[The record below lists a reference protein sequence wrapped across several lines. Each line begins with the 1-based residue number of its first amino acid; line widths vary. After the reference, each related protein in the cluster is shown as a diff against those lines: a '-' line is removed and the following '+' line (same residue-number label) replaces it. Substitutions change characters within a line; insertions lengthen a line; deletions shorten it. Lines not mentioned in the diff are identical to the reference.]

1 MFDITRTATLIKRG
15 REEAGLT
22 QDQLAEMLYVTKQAV
37 SNWERGKN
45 LPDEGLRDQI
55 EQVLQ
60 IKLHKE
66 KMSTF
71 ASKPFLTE
79 VPEIKPLES
88 IGEINELLG
97 VVETIIASIKLKEYE
112 SVVKK
117 LLYLTLVTLLG
128 YEIYYEKHCC
138 KYYSGEHDDELD
150 WASTACN
157 LRDLKKNYDLWPMGR
172 SWREFRAESFIGK
185 KFEFMASRI
194 GGELFEDFDDDGY
207 CDGFVQQIGRCGE
220 SCGYDMINLLPES
233 NTDILIINKAAVLD
247 VAEMLEST
255 ISDEE

>member
-45 LPDEGLRDQI
+45 LSDEGLRDQI

-79 VPEIKPLES
+79 VPEIKQLES

-157 LRDLKKNYDLWPMGR
+157 LRDLIKNYDLWPMGKR
-172 SWREFRAESFIGK
+172 WRDFRAESFIGK
-185 KFEFMASRI
+185 KFECMASRI

-220 SCGYDMINLLPES
+220 SCGYDMINLLPDS
-233 NTDILIINKAAVLD
+233 NTDILVIYKAAVLD
-247 VAEMLEST
+247 VAEMLDST
-255 ISDEE
+255 ISNED

>member
-1 MFDITRTATLIKRG
+1 MLDVTRTAMLIKRG

-22 QDQLAEMLYVTKQAV
+22 QDQLAEKIHVTKQAV

-71 ASKPFLTE
+71 ASNPFLRE

-97 VVETIIASIKLKEYE
+97 AVETIIASVKLKEYE
-112 SVVKK
+112 AVVKK

-128 YEIYYEKHCC
+128 YEIYYVKNCC
-138 KYYSGEHDDELD
+138 KCYSGKNGDELD
-150 WASTACN
+150 WASTACD
-157 LRDLKKNYDLWPMGR
+157 LRDLIKRYDPWPLER
-172 SWREFRAESFIGK
+172 SSYPLSAESLLGK
-185 KFEFMASRI
+185 KFEWMAFRI

-207 CDGFVQQIGRCGE
+207 CDGFAQQIGEYGQT
-220 SCGYDMINLLPES
+220 CGYDMINLLPDS
-233 NTDILIINKAAVLD
+233 NTDIMVIYKAAILD
-247 VAEMLEST
+247 VAEMLDST
-255 ISDEE
+255 ISGEK

>member
-22 QDQLAEMLYVTKQAV
+22 QDQLAEILHVTKQAV

-55 EQVLQ
+55 EQVLR

-128 YEIYYEKHCC
+128 YEIYYEKHCRH
-138 KYYSGEHDDELD
+138 YYSCDDDNKLD
-150 WASTACN
+150 WAVTAAE
-157 LRDLKKNYDLWPMGR
+157 LRDILKIHDPWPLER
-172 SWREFRAESFIGK
+172 SSYHHFAESLLGK
-185 KFEFMASRI
+185 KLEWMAYRI

-220 SCGYDMINLLPES
+220 SCGYDMINLLPDS
-233 NTDILIINKAAVLD
+233 NTDILVIYKAAVLD
-247 VAEMLEST
+247 VAEMLDST
-255 ISDEE
+255 LSDED